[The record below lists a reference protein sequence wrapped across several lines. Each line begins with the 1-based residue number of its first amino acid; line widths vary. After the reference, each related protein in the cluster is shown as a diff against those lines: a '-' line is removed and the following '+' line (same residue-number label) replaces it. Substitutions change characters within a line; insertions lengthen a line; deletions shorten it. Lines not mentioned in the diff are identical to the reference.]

1 MVWIIQGQ
9 NEKVNNYMWCLLIQC
24 HTLDSQI
31 TLNQYRQVNI
41 IGKPKHPLKKFTR
54 LSLCLKYVRS
64 WGFAATQISMTCS
77 LRLGSHWDIDWRS
90 SSVNPLEV
98 NDQLYCNNKRFTY
111 SLHSIFV
118 VHQIFQSQINW
129 KQENILTLQIYNSP
143 QKLLWHAS
151 AFNPK
156 DVNPREELWSML

>member
-1 MVWIIQGQ
+1 MDHTRAKR
-9 NEKVNNYMWCLLIQC
+9 KVNNYMWCLLIQC

-54 LSLCLKYVRS
+54 LSLCLKYVCS
-64 WGFAATQISMTCS
+64 WGFTSTQISMTCS
-77 LRLGSHWDIDWRS
+77 LWLGSHWDIDWRS

-118 VHQIFQSQINW
+118 VHQMNFNH
-129 KQENILTLQIYNSP
+129 KQTESRKTY
-143 QKLLWHAS
+143 WHYK
-151 AFNPK
+151 FTIHPK
-156 DVNPREELWSML
+156 NCSDMHQHSIPRM